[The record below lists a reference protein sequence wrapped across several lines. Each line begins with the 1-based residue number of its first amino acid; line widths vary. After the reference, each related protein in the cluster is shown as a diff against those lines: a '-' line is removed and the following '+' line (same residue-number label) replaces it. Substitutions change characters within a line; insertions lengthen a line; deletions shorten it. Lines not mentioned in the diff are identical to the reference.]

1 MIYTAGL
8 MAEYERFGS
17 ATMGYMLLA
26 EMDKQVKKMM
36 LNNTFL
42 LVPCAGYSTAA
53 AALAISYCRR
63 LQEIPATG
71 DSERSVNFSGFLT
84 VLL

>member
-26 EMDKQVKKMM
+26 EMDKQVRKENDAEHYVPSHAMCWQFYCSSGSC
-36 LNNTFL
+36 NL
-42 LVPCAGYSTAA
+42 L
-53 AALAISYCRR
+53 
-63 LQEIPATG
+63 LQEIA
-71 DSERSVNFSGFLT
+71 
-84 VLL
+84 